1 VKNGKAMAHKFAD
14 SCVTSGLEDEPYW
27 RDVGTIDAFWQ
38 ANIDLTDFVPKLDIY
53 DNSLADLDLFRN
65 RAAGQVHP

>member
-1 VKNGKAMAHKFAD
+1 MAHLFSD

-38 ANIDLTDFVPKLDIY
+38 ANIDLTDFKPKLDLY
-53 DNSLADLDLFRN
+53 DTLADLDLCRG